1 MFGHSPARRVM
12 TLVVV
17 TFMLAWSS
25 VAAAQASSVPG
36 NADVGVSGSSS
47 IQSDPPAPVTQEY
60 RYFPQTGHWV
70 SHGFLHYWTQFGGL
84 AVFGYPLSDEVT
96 ENGVTVQYFERA
108 RFEWHPGAWPSH
120 YDVLL
125 GLLGVD
131 QAQRQ
136 SLQTTAPFQRV
147 SAQSDANCTYYAAT
161 GHRLCFGFRAY
172 WESHGGLTIF
182 GYPISEEYRDPA
194 TGLTVQYFER
204 QRFEYHPQNSPDWQ
218 VEGGLLGAQY
228 IAATGKH
235 FASVPAPVFASSINT
250 VSAAERS
257 AMLSTGSWREGC
269 PVAISD
275 LRVLDLSY
283 WGFDGGVH
291 TGQLMVNADV
301 AQPVVQAFK
310 QIFAA
315 QYPIRR
321 MELVE
326 NFGADDE
333 QSMLADNTSGY
344 NCRGVPGSTAFSQHA
359 YGRAIDLNPF
369 ENPEIRNGAVDP
381 PEASRYTDRS
391 LTDVGVIHPNDAA
404 VRAFA
409 SIGWY
414 WGGDW
419 TALKDYQHFSLTGD

>member
-1 MFGHSPARRVM
+1 MCSMHAARRSSIVR
-12 TLVVV
+12 LGVAVVV
-17 TFMLAWSS
+17 ALCLLSSTLAS
-25 VAAAQASSVPG
+25 VAASPG
-36 NADVGVSGSSS
+36 
-47 IQSDPPAPVTQEY
+47 PAPVSQEF

-70 SHGFLHYWTQFGGL
+70 SHGFLHYWNQFGGL
-84 AVFGYPLSDEVT
+84 AVFGYPLSEEVNEDPSGT
-96 ENGVTVQYFERA
+96 GTPTTVQYFERA
-108 RFEWHPGAWPSH
+108 RFEWHPGAWPDR

-136 SLQTTAPFQRV
+136 GLLSTPPFQRIT
-147 SAQSDANCTYYAAT
+147 ATSDANCTYYAAT
-161 GHRLCFGFRAY
+161 GHRLCFGFRTY
-172 WESHGGLTIF
+172 WQSHGGLSIF

-194 TGLTVQYFER
+194 TGYTVQYFER
-204 QRFEYHPQNSPDWQ
+204 QRFEYHPENSPAWQ
-218 VEGGLLGAQY
+218 VEGGLLGAQL
-228 IAATGKH
+228 IAATGKV
-235 FASVPAPVFASSINT
+235 FPAVPFPTFTSSVAT
-250 VSAAERS
+250 VSTAQRN
-257 AMLSTGSWREGC
+257 AMLSTGSWRDGC
-269 PVAISD
+269 PVPISD
-275 LRVLDLSY
+275 LRVLSLSY

-301 AQPVVQAFK
+301 AQPVIQAFRSM
-310 QIFAA
+310 FAA

-333 QSMLADNTSGY
+333 QSMLADNTSGF
-344 NCRGVPGSTAFSQHA
+344 NCRGVPGSTAWSQHA

-369 ENPEIRNGAVDP
+369 ENPEVRNGAVDP
-381 PEASRYTDRS
+381 PEAARYVDRS
-391 LTDVGVIHPNDAA
+391 LNDIGVIHPNDAA

-409 SIGWY
+409 SIGWP